1 MADPTA
7 HVHQMP
13 PEVRHPPQVRPNV
26 LSLFLKG
33 SRRRSWTLVAGTIL
47 LVTILLVLLLTP
59 WIAPHDPATQ
69 DLASRLAG
77 PSREHWLGTDHLGRD
92 VLSRL
97 MWGGRFSVTI
107 AAITLVFCAAVGII
121 LGAVAARAGGWVDE
135 IVMRTVDV
143 LICFPDVVVAL
154 FLIALFGTGPA
165 TLIAAL
171 TITGWTPFGRLMRG
185 LALDIS
191 SKDYVEAA
199 EILGSP
205 KAYIVFR
212 HIIPNAIRPVLAMG
226 FLRFGH
232 KLITV
237 GALSYLGLGVQ
248 PPNSDWGAMLMD
260 AQPYMERSANLGV
273 LPGLAIFVTALSVTM
288 IGQGLEGRKRG
299 LKRRLA
305 ALPPVPGVGA
315 AAVADTVDSADTLE
329 LEDTPGAHAPTP
341 GGDVR

>member
-1 MADPTA
+1 
-7 HVHQMP
+7 
-13 PEVRHPPQVRPNV
+13 V
-26 LSLFLKG
+26 LPLFLRG
-33 SRRRSWTLVAGTIL
+33 ARGRHWTFTVGATL
-47 LVTILLVLLLTP
+47 LGFVLLVLVLTP
-59 WIAPHDPATQ
+59 WIAPHDPAVQ
-69 DLASRLAG
+69 DLSNRLAG
-77 PSREHWLGTDHLGRD
+77 PSAEHWLGTDHLGRD

-107 AAITLVFCAAVGII
+107 AAITLVICAVTGAII
-121 LGAVAARAGGWVDE
+121 GALAARRGGWLDE
-135 IVMRTVDV
+135 LVMRSVDM

-154 FLIALFGTGPA
+154 FLIALFGTSYG

-171 TITGWTPFGRLMRG
+171 TITGWTPFARLMRG
-185 LALDIS
+185 LALEIN

-212 HIIPNAIRPVLAMG
+212 HVIPNAARPVVAMG

-248 PPNSDWGAMLMD
+248 PPDSDWGAMLLD
-260 AQPYMERSANLGV
+260 AQPYMERAPGLGI

-288 IGQGLEGRKRG
+288 IGQGLDIKKRRKR
-299 LKRRLA
+299 A
-305 ALPPVPGVGA
+305 ATTEP
-315 AAVADTVDSADTLE
+315 TTL
-329 LEDTPGAHAPTP
+329 PTP
-341 GGDVR
+341 PTRTALVEGEGL